1 VLLRDLASSVTARS
15 VAAAATGFPGG
26 ARSVSDVR
34 PGSGS
39 PQPGP
44 GSPPTRRP
52 WLRLAVLG
60 VLLTAA
66 TVVALTV
73 ERPGVPALRAW
84 LDHAGPLGWTAV
96 VLAASGALMTPV
108 PRTALSVLLG
118 AAAGFPAGLA
128 VAVLAGWVGGMGGFA
143 LGRYLG
149 RDAVARLT
157 GPRLARADRLFRNR
171 DFLAVVIARLS
182 PVPFWIVSYAAGLSS
197 VRWLPA
203 TLGTVVGV
211 VPGAVL
217 HVGIGASVVGW
228 L

>member
-1 VLLRDLASSVTARS
+1 M
-15 VAAAATGFPGG
+15 G
-26 ARSVSDVR
+26 DVR
-34 PGSGS
+34 PGPGF
-39 PQPGP
+39 PQPEP
-44 GSPPTRRP
+44 ESPPTGRP

-60 VLLTAA
+60 VLLAAA

-73 ERPGVPALRAW
+73 ERPGVPALQAW
-84 LDHAGPLGWTAV
+84 LHHAGPLGWTAV
-96 VLAASGALMTPV
+96 VLGVSAALMTPV

-128 VAVLAGWVGGMGGFA
+128 VAVLAGWLGGMGGFA

-157 GPRLARADRLFRNR
+157 GPRLARADRLFRHR
-171 DFLAVVIARLS
+171 GFLAVVLARLS

-197 VRWLPA
+197 IPWLPA

>member
-1 VLLRDLASSVTARS
+1 MLLAL
-15 VAAAATGFPGG
+15 
-26 ARSVSDVR
+26 
-34 PGSGS
+34 
-39 PQPGP
+39 
-44 GSPPTRRP
+44 
-52 WLRLAVLG
+52 
-60 VLLTAA
+60 A
-66 TVVALTV
+66 TVVALMV
-73 ERPGVPALRAW
+73 ERPGVPALQAW
-84 LDHAGPLGWTAV
+84 LGHAGPLGWAAI
-96 VLAASGALMTPV
+96 VLGVSGALMTPV

-128 VAVLAGWVGGMGGFA
+128 VAVLAGWFGGIGGFA
-143 LGRYLG
+143 LGRHLG

-157 GPRLARADRLFRNR
+157 GPRLARADRLFRDR
-171 DFLAVVIARLS
+171 GFLAVVLGRMS

-197 VRWLPA
+197 IRWLPA

>member
-1 VLLRDLASSVTARS
+1 M
-15 VAAAATGFPGG
+15 
-26 ARSVSDVR
+26 SDVR
-34 PGSGS
+34 PGSGF
-39 PQPGP
+39 PQREPE
-44 GSPPTRRP
+44 SPPARRP

-66 TVVALTV
+66 TMVALTV
-73 ERPGVPALRAW
+73 ERPGVPALQGW
-84 LDHAGPLGWTAV
+84 LDHAGLLGWTAV
-96 VLAASGALMTPV
+96 VLAVSGALMTPV

-171 DFLAVVIARLS
+171 GFLAVVLARLS

-197 VRWLPA
+197 IRWPPA

>member
-1 VLLRDLASSVTARS
+1 MS
-15 VAAAATGFPGG
+15 VAAAATGFSGR
-26 ARSVSDVR
+26 ARSVDDVR
-34 PGSGS
+34 PGPGS
-39 PQPGP
+39 PQPDP
-44 GSPPTRRP
+44 ESPPTRRP

-60 VLLTAA
+60 VLLAVA

-73 ERPGVPALRAW
+73 ERPGVPALQAW
-84 LDHAGPLGWTAV
+84 LHHAGPLGWTTV
-96 VLAASGALMTPV
+96 VLGVSAALMMPV

-128 VAVLAGWVGGMGGFA
+128 VAVLAGWFGGMGGFA
-143 LGRYLG
+143 LGRHLG

-157 GPRLARADRLFRNR
+157 GPRLARADRLFRDR
-171 DFLAVVIARLS
+171 GFLAVVLARMS
-182 PVPFWIVSYAAGLSS
+182 PVPFWVVSYAAGLSS
-197 VRWLPA
+197 LRWLPA

-217 HVGIGASVVGW
+217 HVGIGASVIGW

>member
-1 VLLRDLASSVTARS
+1 
-15 VAAAATGFPGG
+15 
-26 ARSVSDVR
+26 VR

-39 PQPGP
+39 RQPEPGP
-44 GSPPTRRP
+44 SDSTGARRP

-60 VLLTAA
+60 LLLAGA

-73 ERPGVPALRAW
+73 ERPGVPALQGW
-84 LDHAGPLGWTAV
+84 LDDAGPLGWAAV
-96 VLAASGALMTPV
+96 VLTVSGALMTPV
-108 PRTALSVLLG
+108 PRTATSVLLG

-128 VAVLAGWVGGMGGFA
+128 VAVLAGWLGGMGGFA
-143 LGRYLG
+143 LGRHLG

-157 GPRLARADRLFRNR
+157 GPRLARADRLFRDR
-171 DFLAVVIARLS
+171 GLLAVALARVS

-197 VRWLPA
+197 IRRLPA
-203 TLGTVVGV
+203 ILGTAVGV

-217 HVGIGASVVGW
+217 YVAVGASVVDW